1 MAKINKIFKILIIF
15 LIPLTLTG
23 CFNYRDINK
32 VTFATSMIFDT
43 DDLSQV
49 IVYLDCIKPYRSTNE
64 SSDKGRRLIFK
75 GVGKTT
81 EDALE
86 KIDNFSS
93 AKLNYS
99 QVKAYI
105 FTEKAAKLGIKK
117 YLDLIN
123 NYGEMQIK
131 PSAFIYYGDVE
142 ELLKATSG
150 DDEFLGMYLNDIMNK
165 KPFNSLSLQANV
177 NYYLSNRLMGDNTLL
192 LPAVNLKKDVLDK
205 KVQINGSG
213 ILKDNVLVDRLEQE
227 DTLLYELM
235 MGSVYEGTFEIG
247 NPNTD
252 TGFISLDVLSSSE
265 DSMLRFDNNRFTLV
279 KNIEVDL
286 EISDIQGKAIVDSE
300 FINYIK
306 VNEEAYINSYIT
318 QLFNKYKEKGIDIFN
333 VYRMKEI
340 HYGKE
345 SIDDPLSICD
355 FEINTKVNIN
365 ETTILTAL
373 SSDNESPVC
382 SISATN
388 ELKKESQTITL
399 RCTDNEGVVAYY
411 FGDKQNDLVDNDYQ
425 KVDTNKEFTKD
436 IDITKSGTYHLYAKD
451 EKGNVSEN
459 KSITLYTYKIE
470 NKLTDSNDIVSSETY
485 IAKSGTI
492 IDIEQVYKM
501 PSNSSFSYYTAT
513 NSDVKYTTE
522 TQTLTDN
529 TTYIVWFIKNT

>member
-43 DDLSQV
+43 DDLGQV
-49 IVYLDCIKPYRSTNE
+49 IVYLDCIKPYRSNNE

-81 EDALE
+81 EDALG

-105 FTEKAAKLGIKK
+105 FTEKAAKEGIKK

-150 DDEFLGMYLNDIMNK
+150 DEEFLGMYLNDIMNK
-165 KPFNSLSLQANV
+165 KPFNSLSLQANI

-286 EISDIQGKAIVDSE
+286 EISDIQGEAIVDSE

-345 SIDDPLSICD
+345 EINDPLSICD
-355 FEINTKVNIN
+355 LEINTKVNIN
-365 ETTILTAL
+365 GTGLSQNAL
-373 SSDNESPVC
+373 
-382 SISATN
+382 
-388 ELKKESQTITL
+388 
-399 RCTDNEGVVAYY
+399 
-411 FGDKQNDLVDNDYQ
+411 
-425 KVDTNKEFTKD
+425 
-436 IDITKSGTYHLYAKD
+436 
-451 EKGNVSEN
+451 
-459 KSITLYTYKIE
+459 
-470 NKLTDSNDIVSSETY
+470 
-485 IAKSGTI
+485 
-492 IDIEQVYKM
+492 
-501 PSNSSFSYYTAT
+501 
-513 NSDVKYTTE
+513 
-522 TQTLTDN
+522 
-529 TTYIVWFIKNT
+529 

>member
-43 DDLSQV
+43 DDLGQV

-81 EDALE
+81 EDALG

-105 FTEKAAKLGIKK
+105 FTEKAAKVGIKK

-192 LPAVNLKKDVLDK
+192 LPAVNLRKDVLDK

-252 TGFISLDVLSSSE
+252 TDFISLDVLSSSE

-286 EISDIQGKAIVDSE
+286 EISDIQGEAIVDSE

-345 SIDDPLSICD
+345 EIKDFAIKHSLVGNYNDTDKLYNDFLSLEANGDSIIKQANVIK
-355 FEINTKVNIN
+355 EIANAESCVIVGRSADY
-365 ETTILTAL
+365 ILR
-373 SSDNESPVC
+373 DNKNLIKILNLIIPPISLC
-382 SISATN
+382 S
-388 ELKKESQTITL
+388 
-399 RCTDNEGVVAYY
+399 
-411 FGDKQNDLVDNDYQ
+411 
-425 KVDTNKEFTKD
+425 
-436 IDITKSGTYHLYAKD
+436 
-451 EKGNVSEN
+451 
-459 KSITLYTYKIE
+459 
-470 NKLTDSNDIVSSETY
+470 
-485 IAKSGTI
+485 
-492 IDIEQVYKM
+492 
-501 PSNSSFSYYTAT
+501 
-513 NSDVKYTTE
+513 
-522 TQTLTDN
+522 
-529 TTYIVWFIKNT
+529 

>member
-43 DDLSQV
+43 DDLGQV
-49 IVYLDCIKPYRSTNE
+49 IVYLDCIKPYRSNNE

-81 EDALE
+81 EDALG

-105 FTEKAAKLGIKK
+105 FTEKAAKEGIKK

-165 KPFNSLSLQANV
+165 KPFNSLSLQANI

-286 EISDIQGKAIVDSE
+286 EISDIQGEAIVDSE

-340 HYGKE
+340 HFGKE
-345 SIDDPLSICD
+345 EIPAAD
-355 FEINTKVNIN
+355 FGGEA
-365 ETTILTAL
+365 LLLLLLLCTAYL
-373 SSDNESPVC
+373 ADGSFNPF
-382 SISATN
+382 
-388 ELKKESQTITL
+388 L
-399 RCTDNEGVVAYY
+399 Y
-411 FGDKQNDLVDNDYQ
+411 FR
-425 KVDTNKEFTKD
+425 F
-436 IDITKSGTYHLYAKD
+436 
-451 EKGNVSEN
+451 
-459 KSITLYTYKIE
+459 
-470 NKLTDSNDIVSSETY
+470 
-485 IAKSGTI
+485 
-492 IDIEQVYKM
+492 
-501 PSNSSFSYYTAT
+501 
-513 NSDVKYTTE
+513 
-522 TQTLTDN
+522 
-529 TTYIVWFIKNT
+529 

>member
-1 MAKINKIFKILIIF
+1 MAKINKIFKILKILIIF

-43 DDLSQV
+43 DDLGQV
-49 IVYLDCIKPYRSTNE
+49 IVYLDCIKPYRSNNE

-81 EDALE
+81 EDALG

-105 FTEKAAKLGIKK
+105 FTEKAAKEGIKK

-150 DDEFLGMYLNDIMNK
+150 DEEFLGMYLNDIMNK
-165 KPFNSLSLQANV
+165 KPFNSLSLQANI

-286 EISDIQGKAIVDSE
+286 EISDIQGEAIVDSE

-345 SIDDPLSICD
+345 EINDPLSICD
-355 FEINTKVNIN
+355 LEINTKVNIN
-365 ETTILTAL
+365 GTGLSQNAL
-373 SSDNESPVC
+373 
-382 SISATN
+382 
-388 ELKKESQTITL
+388 
-399 RCTDNEGVVAYY
+399 
-411 FGDKQNDLVDNDYQ
+411 
-425 KVDTNKEFTKD
+425 
-436 IDITKSGTYHLYAKD
+436 
-451 EKGNVSEN
+451 
-459 KSITLYTYKIE
+459 
-470 NKLTDSNDIVSSETY
+470 
-485 IAKSGTI
+485 
-492 IDIEQVYKM
+492 
-501 PSNSSFSYYTAT
+501 
-513 NSDVKYTTE
+513 
-522 TQTLTDN
+522 
-529 TTYIVWFIKNT
+529 

>member
-1 MAKINKIFKILIIF
+1 MIKMAKINKIFKILIIF

-43 DDLSQV
+43 DDLGQV
-49 IVYLDCIKPYRSTNE
+49 IVYLDCIKPYRSNNE

-81 EDALE
+81 EDALG

-105 FTEKAAKLGIKK
+105 FTEKAAKEGIKK

-165 KPFNSLSLQANV
+165 KPFNSLSLQANI

-205 KVQINGSG
+205 KVQTDGSG
-213 ILKDNVLVDRLEQE
+213 ILKNNVLVDRLEQE

-286 EISDIQGKAIVDSE
+286 EISDIQGEAIVDSE

-345 SIDDPLSICD
+345 EINDPLSICD
-355 FEINTKVNIN
+355 LEINTKVNIN
-365 ETTILTAL
+365 GTGLSQNAL
-373 SSDNESPVC
+373 
-382 SISATN
+382 
-388 ELKKESQTITL
+388 
-399 RCTDNEGVVAYY
+399 
-411 FGDKQNDLVDNDYQ
+411 
-425 KVDTNKEFTKD
+425 
-436 IDITKSGTYHLYAKD
+436 
-451 EKGNVSEN
+451 
-459 KSITLYTYKIE
+459 
-470 NKLTDSNDIVSSETY
+470 
-485 IAKSGTI
+485 
-492 IDIEQVYKM
+492 
-501 PSNSSFSYYTAT
+501 
-513 NSDVKYTTE
+513 
-522 TQTLTDN
+522 
-529 TTYIVWFIKNT
+529 

>member
-32 VTFATSMIFDT
+32 VTFATSIIFDT
-43 DDLSQV
+43 DDLGQV

-105 FTEKAAKLGIKK
+105 FTEKAAKVGIKK

-150 DDEFLGMYLNDIMNK
+150 DEEFLGMYLNDIMNK
-165 KPFNSLSLQANV
+165 KPFNSLSLQANI

-265 DSMLRFDNNRFTLV
+265 ESMLRFDNNRFTLV

-286 EISDIQGKAIVDSE
+286 EISDIQGEAIVDSE

-345 SIDDPLSICD
+345 EINDPLSICD
-355 FEINTKVNIN
+355 LEINTKVNIN
-365 ETTILTAL
+365 GTGLSQNAL
-373 SSDNESPVC
+373 
-382 SISATN
+382 
-388 ELKKESQTITL
+388 
-399 RCTDNEGVVAYY
+399 
-411 FGDKQNDLVDNDYQ
+411 
-425 KVDTNKEFTKD
+425 
-436 IDITKSGTYHLYAKD
+436 
-451 EKGNVSEN
+451 
-459 KSITLYTYKIE
+459 
-470 NKLTDSNDIVSSETY
+470 
-485 IAKSGTI
+485 
-492 IDIEQVYKM
+492 
-501 PSNSSFSYYTAT
+501 
-513 NSDVKYTTE
+513 
-522 TQTLTDN
+522 
-529 TTYIVWFIKNT
+529 

>member
-43 DDLSQV
+43 DDLGQV

-81 EDALE
+81 EDALG

-105 FTEKAAKLGIKK
+105 FTEQAAKEGIKK

-165 KPFNSLSLQANV
+165 KPFNSLSLQANI

-286 EISDIQGKAIVDSE
+286 EISDIQGEAIVDSE

-345 SIDDPLSICD
+345 EINDPLSICD
-355 FEINTKVNIN
+355 LEINTKVNIN
-365 ETTILTAL
+365 GTGLSQNAL
-373 SSDNESPVC
+373 
-382 SISATN
+382 
-388 ELKKESQTITL
+388 
-399 RCTDNEGVVAYY
+399 
-411 FGDKQNDLVDNDYQ
+411 
-425 KVDTNKEFTKD
+425 
-436 IDITKSGTYHLYAKD
+436 
-451 EKGNVSEN
+451 
-459 KSITLYTYKIE
+459 
-470 NKLTDSNDIVSSETY
+470 
-485 IAKSGTI
+485 
-492 IDIEQVYKM
+492 
-501 PSNSSFSYYTAT
+501 
-513 NSDVKYTTE
+513 
-522 TQTLTDN
+522 
-529 TTYIVWFIKNT
+529 

>member
-43 DDLSQV
+43 DDLGQV
-49 IVYLDCIKPYRSTNE
+49 IVYLDCIKPYRSNNE

-81 EDALE
+81 EDALG

-105 FTEKAAKLGIKK
+105 FTEKAAKEGIKK

-165 KPFNSLSLQANV
+165 KPFNSLSLQANI

-279 KNIEVDL
+279 KNIEVEL
-286 EISDIQGKAIVDSE
+286 EISDIQGEDIVDSE

-345 SIDDPLSICD
+345 EINDPLSICD
-355 FEINTKVNIN
+355 LEINTKVNIN
-365 ETTILTAL
+365 GTGLSQNTLSNCSMFFLT
-373 SSDNESPVC
+373 SDLWRKAN
-382 SISATN
+382 
-388 ELKKESQTITL
+388 
-399 RCTDNEGVVAYY
+399 
-411 FGDKQNDLVDNDYQ
+411 
-425 KVDTNKEFTKD
+425 
-436 IDITKSGTYHLYAKD
+436 
-451 EKGNVSEN
+451 
-459 KSITLYTYKIE
+459 
-470 NKLTDSNDIVSSETY
+470 
-485 IAKSGTI
+485 
-492 IDIEQVYKM
+492 
-501 PSNSSFSYYTAT
+501 
-513 NSDVKYTTE
+513 
-522 TQTLTDN
+522 
-529 TTYIVWFIKNT
+529 

>member
-1 MAKINKIFKILIIF
+1 MIKMAKINKIFKILIIF

-43 DDLSQV
+43 DDLGQV
-49 IVYLDCIKPYRSTNE
+49 IVYLDCIKPYRSNNE

-81 EDALE
+81 EDALG

-105 FTEKAAKLGIKK
+105 FTEKAAKEGIKK

-150 DDEFLGMYLNDIMNK
+150 DEEFLGMYLNDIMNK
-165 KPFNSLSLQANV
+165 KPFNSLSLQANI

-286 EISDIQGKAIVDSE
+286 EISDIQGEAIVDSE

-345 SIDDPLSICD
+345 EINDPLSICD
-355 FEINTKVNIN
+355 LEINTKVNIN
-365 ETTILTAL
+365 GTGLSQNAL
-373 SSDNESPVC
+373 
-382 SISATN
+382 
-388 ELKKESQTITL
+388 
-399 RCTDNEGVVAYY
+399 
-411 FGDKQNDLVDNDYQ
+411 
-425 KVDTNKEFTKD
+425 
-436 IDITKSGTYHLYAKD
+436 
-451 EKGNVSEN
+451 
-459 KSITLYTYKIE
+459 
-470 NKLTDSNDIVSSETY
+470 
-485 IAKSGTI
+485 
-492 IDIEQVYKM
+492 
-501 PSNSSFSYYTAT
+501 
-513 NSDVKYTTE
+513 
-522 TQTLTDN
+522 
-529 TTYIVWFIKNT
+529 

>member
-1 MAKINKIFKILIIF
+1 MAKINKIFKILKILIIF

-43 DDLSQV
+43 DDLGQV
-49 IVYLDCIKPYRSTNE
+49 IVYLDCIKPYRSNNE

-81 EDALE
+81 EDALG

-105 FTEKAAKLGIKK
+105 FTEKAAKEGIKK

-165 KPFNSLSLQANV
+165 KPFNSLSLQANI

-286 EISDIQGKAIVDSE
+286 EISDIQGEAIVDSE

-333 VYRMKEI
+333 VYRLKEI

-345 SIDDPLSICD
+345 EINDPLSICD
-355 FEINTKVNIN
+355 LEINTKVNIN
-365 ETTILTAL
+365 GTGLSQNAL
-373 SSDNESPVC
+373 
-382 SISATN
+382 
-388 ELKKESQTITL
+388 
-399 RCTDNEGVVAYY
+399 
-411 FGDKQNDLVDNDYQ
+411 
-425 KVDTNKEFTKD
+425 
-436 IDITKSGTYHLYAKD
+436 
-451 EKGNVSEN
+451 
-459 KSITLYTYKIE
+459 
-470 NKLTDSNDIVSSETY
+470 
-485 IAKSGTI
+485 
-492 IDIEQVYKM
+492 
-501 PSNSSFSYYTAT
+501 
-513 NSDVKYTTE
+513 
-522 TQTLTDN
+522 
-529 TTYIVWFIKNT
+529 